1 MSQLIIS
8 IGREYGSGGHEI
20 AVKLSEHF
28 DLPLYDHNIMR
39 EIAKERNI
47 NYEDIKKYD
56 EKPAQRLL
64 SRTVQGLSSSPQDN
78 IAYMQFDYLK
88 RLAKEGKSFIVVGRC
103 SDAVLKDCTPNL
115 ISIFVLGD
123 KDAKV
128 KRISELHG
136 ISESEAKDK
145 IKQHDK
151 YRKAYHNSHCEGKW
165 GDSRSYDLTINSSRM
180 SMDDTVKT
188 LISYIDAR
196 SKNFE

>member
-47 NYEDIKKYD
+47 SYEDIKKYD

-103 SDAVLKDCTPNL
+103 SDAVLKECTPNL

-123 KDAKV
+123 KDAKI

-136 ISESEAKDK
+136 INESEAKEK
-145 IKQHDK
+145 IRQHDK